1 MEYDVVKMIPLTE
14 KGLGQITYD
23 DYMQGLLSDP
33 SEKKEFEY
41 TIAICNKSQ
50 NILVLFIDN
59 STDDKK
65 ISYIGECLKQEA
77 EGEKGSRKVK
87 ITNLVELKKPDFGPF
102 SAKKYGY
109 KTQRKNLTPE
119 KNGAFVKKIV
129 EIYEENLK
137 NNKIQ
142 KRKNYNKQM
151 ILYGPPGT
159 GKTHRA
165 KIIAS
170 EITEIP
176 ISKVEEEIENADGRI
191 KLVQYHPSYS
201 YFDFI
206 EGVEADQDSNSYVV
220 KDKIFKQLAAT
231 AREALSGE
239 NDNHNYVL
247 IIDEINRANIAAVF
261 GELLYGLE
269 NRNKEI
275 TTMAGTIVIPDN
287 LYIIGTMNTADVS
300 IASIDY
306 AVRRRFDF
314 IRIPSFFPKGTI
326 TINEEKYVI
335 GEDTIRDVR
344 DEKGKYHS
352 YSDWVFSEDD
362 NVENCEI
369 GDKIFAGNLYNKVCV
384 DIRRSVARGV
394 NADDIMPGLAYFL
407 INKKDGKIDD
417 GHMNYKIDY
426 QIIPLLTEYAKNGL
440 FSKRCKL
447 DDKETLYDMLLNMK
461 YKDYLVKKI
470 KKRQINK

>member
-1 MEYDVVKMIPLTE
+1 MEYDVVKMIPLTKE
-14 KGLGQITYD
+14 GLEPITYD
-23 DYMQGLLSDP
+23 DYMQGLLSDS
-33 SEKKEFEY
+33 SEEKEFEY
-41 TIAICNKSQ
+41 TIAFCNKSQ

-77 EGEKGSRKVK
+77 EGEPGSIKVK
-87 ITNLVELKKPDFGPF
+87 ITNLVELKKPDSGPF

-109 KTQRKNLTPE
+109 ITQRKNLTPE
-119 KNGAFVKKIV
+119 KNGAIFNEIV
-129 EIYEENLK
+129 EIYEKNLK
-137 NNKIQ
+137 YNKIQ

-176 ISKVEEEIENADGRI
+176 IGKVEEEIENADGRI

-220 KDKIFKQLAAT
+220 KDKIFKQLAET
-231 AREALSGE
+231 AREALSGS

-335 GEDTIRDVR
+335 GEDTIRE
-344 DEKGKYHS
+344 EKKYYS

-394 NADDIMPGLAYFL
+394 NTDDIMPGLAYFL
-407 INKKDGKIDD
+407 INKKDGKIDEE
-417 GHMNYKIDY
+417 HMNYKIDY

-461 YKDYLVKKI
+461 YKDYLVERI
-470 KKRQINK
+470 KKCQINK

>member
-1 MEYDVVKMIPLTE
+1 MEYEVVKMISLTKE
-14 KGLGQITYD
+14 GLGSITYD

-33 SEKKEFEY
+33 SEEKEFEY
-41 TIAICNKSQ
+41 TVAICDKSQ
-50 NILVLFIDN
+50 NILVLFIDSNTGN
-59 STDDKK
+59 SY
-65 ISYIGECLKQEA
+65 YIGECLKQEA
-77 EGEKGSRKVK
+77 EVEQGLRKVK
-87 ITNLVELKKPDFGPF
+87 ITNLVKLDNPIRATKDKDYNYKGHIKKLTLKD
-102 SAKKYGY
+102 
-109 KTQRKNLTPE
+109 
-119 KNGAFVKKIV
+119 NGRVVKKIV

-326 TINEEKYVI
+326 TINKEKYVI
-335 GEDTIRDVR
+335 GEDTIR

-407 INKKDGKIDD
+407 INKNKKDGKIDD

-426 QIIPLLTEYAKNGL
+426 QIIPLLNEYAKNGL

-461 YKDYLVKKI
+461 YKDYLVEKI

>member
-1 MEYDVVKMIPLTE
+1 M
-14 KGLGQITYD
+14 
-23 DYMQGLLSDP
+23 
-33 SEKKEFEY
+33 
-41 TIAICNKSQ
+41 
-50 NILVLFIDN
+50 
-59 STDDKK
+59 
-65 ISYIGECLKQEA
+65 A
-77 EGEKGSRKVK
+77 E
-87 ITNLVELKKPDFGPF
+87 
-102 SAKKYGY
+102 
-109 KTQRKNLTPE
+109 
-119 KNGAFVKKIV
+119 
-129 EIYEENLK
+129 
-137 NNKIQ
+137 
-142 KRKNYNKQM
+142 
-151 ILYGPPGT
+151 
-159 GKTHRA
+159 
-165 KIIAS
+165 
-170 EITEIP
+170 
-176 ISKVEEEIENADGRI
+176 
-191 KLVQYHPSYS
+191 
-201 YFDFI
+201 
-206 EGVEADQDSNSYVV
+206 
-220 KDKIFKQLAAT
+220 T

-247 IIDEINRANIAAVF
+247 IIDEINRTNIAAVF

-326 TINEEKYVI
+326 TINKEKYVI
-335 GEDTIRDVR
+335 GEDTIRD
-344 DEKGKYHS
+344 EKEYYS
-352 YSDWVFSEDD
+352 YSYWVFSEDD

-407 INKKDGKIDD
+407 INKKDGKIDEE
-417 GHMNYKIDY
+417 HMNYKIDY

-461 YKDYLVKKI
+461 YKDYLVERI
-470 KKRQINK
+470 KNAK

>member
-1 MEYDVVKMIPLTE
+1 MEYDVVKMIPLT
-14 KGLGQITYD
+14 KGGLRQITYD
-23 DYMQGLLSDP
+23 DYMQGLLSDS
-33 SEKKEFEY
+33 SEEKEFEY
-41 TIAICNKSQ
+41 TIAFCNKSQ

-77 EGEKGSRKVK
+77 EGENGSRKVK
-87 ITNLVELKKPDFGPF
+87 ITNLVELKKPGFGPF

-109 KTQRKNLTPE
+109 NTLRKNLTPE
-119 KNGAFVKKIV
+119 KNGDFVNEIV
-129 EIYEENLK
+129 EIYEKNLK
-137 NNKIQ
+137 YNKIQ

-176 ISKVEEEIENADGRI
+176 IGKVEEEIENADGRI

-220 KDKIFKQLAAT
+220 KDKIFKQLAET

-326 TINEEKYVI
+326 TINKEKYVI
-335 GEDTIRDVR
+335 GEDTIL
-344 DEKGKYHS
+344 DEKEYYS

-394 NADDIMPGLAYFL
+394 NTDDIMPGLAYFL
-407 INKKDGKIDD
+407 INKKDGKIDEE
-417 GHMNYKIDY
+417 HMNYKIDY

-461 YKDYLVKKI
+461 YKDYLVERI
-470 KKRQINK
+470 KKCQINK

>member
-1 MEYDVVKMIPLTE
+1 MEYNVVKMISLTKE
-14 KGLGQITYD
+14 GLEPITYD

-33 SEKKEFEY
+33 SEEKEFEY
-41 TIAICNKSQ
+41 TIAFCNKSQ

-77 EGEKGSRKVK
+77 EGDPRSRKVK
-87 ITNLVELKKPDFGPF
+87 IKINNLVKLDNPI
-102 SAKKYGY
+102 SAKDYGY
-109 KTQRKNLTPE
+109 ITLRKNLTPE
-119 KNGAFVKKIV
+119 DDGDSVKKIV
-129 EIYEENLK
+129 EIYKKNLK

-176 ISKVEEEIENADGRI
+176 IGKVEEEIENADGRI

-220 KDKIFKQLAAT
+220 KDKIFKQLAET
-231 AREALSGE
+231 AREALSGS

-326 TINEEKYVI
+326 TINKEKYVI
-335 GEDTIRDVR
+335 GEDTIR

-352 YSDWVFSEDD
+352 YSDWFFSEDD

-369 GDKIFAGNLYNKVCV
+369 VDKIFVGNLYNKVCV

-407 INKKDGKIDD
+407 VNKNKKDGKIDD

-461 YKDYLVKKI
+461 YKDYLVEKI

>member
-1 MEYDVVKMIPLTE
+1 MEYDVVKMIPLTKE
-14 KGLGQITYD
+14 GLGPITYD

-33 SEKKEFEY
+33 SEEKEFEY
-41 TIAICNKSQ
+41 TRAICNKSQ

-87 ITNLVELKKPDFGPF
+87 ITNLVKLDNPI
-102 SAKKYGY
+102 SAKDYKY
-109 KTQRKNLTPE
+109 KTLIKNLTPE
-119 KNGAFVKKIV
+119 DDGDSVKEIV

-137 NNKIQ
+137 NNEIQ

-176 ISKVEEEIENADGRI
+176 IGKVEEEIENADGRI

-220 KDKIFKQLAAT
+220 KDKIFKQLAET

-247 IIDEINRANIAAVF
+247 IIDEINRTNIAAVF

-326 TINEEKYVI
+326 TINKEKYVI
-335 GEDTIRDVR
+335 GEDTIRD
-344 DEKGKYHS
+344 EKEYYS
-352 YSDWVFSEDD
+352 YSYWVFSEDD

-407 INKKDGKIDD
+407 INKKDGKIDEE
-417 GHMNYKIDY
+417 HMNYKIDY

-461 YKDYLVKKI
+461 YKDYLVERI
-470 KKRQINK
+470 KNAK

>member
-1 MEYDVVKMIPLTE
+1 MEYDVVKMISLTE
-14 KGLGQITYD
+14 GGLGQITYD
-23 DYMQGLLSDP
+23 DYMQGLMSDP
-33 SEKKEFEY
+33 SEEKEFEY
-41 TIAICNKSQ
+41 TIAICDKSQ
-50 NILVLFIDN
+50 NILVLFIDS

-77 EGEKGSRKVK
+77 EGDPGSRKVK
-87 ITNLVELKKPDFGPF
+87 ITNLVKLDNPI
-102 SAKKYGY
+102 SAKGTY
-109 KTQRKNLTPE
+109 KGHIKKLTLE
-119 KNGAFVKKIV
+119 DDFVKDNHIV
-129 EIYEENLK
+129 EKYKENLE

-326 TINEEKYVI
+326 TINKEKYVI
-335 GEDTIRDVR
+335 GEDTIR

-407 INKKDGKIDD
+407 INKKGGKIDD

-461 YKDYLVKKI
+461 YKDYLV
-470 KKRQINK
+470 

>member
-1 MEYDVVKMIPLTE
+1 MEYDVVKMISLTE
-14 KGLGQITYD
+14 EGLEQITYD

-33 SEKKEFEY
+33 SEEKEFEY
-41 TIAICNKSQ
+41 TIAFCNKSQ

-77 EGEKGSRKVK
+77 EGDSRSRKVK
-87 ITNLVELKKPDFGPF
+87 ITNLVKLDNPI
-102 SAKKYGY
+102 SAKDYGY
-109 KTQRKNLTPE
+109 ITLRKNLTPE
-119 KNGAFVKKIV
+119 KNGAYVKKIV

-326 TINEEKYVI
+326 TINKEKYVI
-335 GEDTIRDVR
+335 GEDTIRD
-344 DEKGKYHS
+344 EKEYYS

-407 INKKDGKIDD
+407 INKNKKDGKIDD

-461 YKDYLVKKI
+461 YKDYLVEKI

>member
-1 MEYDVVKMIPLTE
+1 MEYDVVKMISLTE
-14 KGLGQITYD
+14 GGLGQITYD
-23 DYMQGLLSDP
+23 DYMQGLMSDP
-33 SEKKEFEY
+33 SEEKEFEY
-41 TIAICNKSQ
+41 TIAICDKSQ
-50 NILVLFIDN
+50 NILVLFIDS

-77 EGEKGSRKVK
+77 EGDPGSRKRKVK
-87 ITNLVELKKPDFGPF
+87 ITNLVKLDNPI
-102 SAKKYGY
+102 SAKGTY
-109 KTQRKNLTPE
+109 KGHIKKLTLE
-119 KNGAFVKKIV
+119 DDFVKDNNIV
-129 EIYEENLK
+129 EKYKENLE

-159 GKTHRA
+159 GKTRRA

-176 ISKVEEEIENADGRI
+176 IGKVEEEIENADGRI

-300 IASIDY
+300 IANIDY

-326 TINEEKYVI
+326 TINKEKYVI
-335 GEDTIRDVR
+335 GEDTIL
-344 DEKGKYHS
+344 DEKEYYS

-407 INKKDGKIDD
+407 INKKDGKIDEE
-417 GHMNYKIDY
+417 HMNYKIDY

-447 DDKETLYDMLLNMK
+447 NDKETLYDMLLNMK
-461 YKDYLVKKI
+461 YKDRLFGREKKMP
-470 KKRQINK
+470 NK

>member
-1 MEYDVVKMIPLTE
+1 MEYEVVKMISLTKE
-14 KGLGQITYD
+14 GLGSITYD

-33 SEKKEFEY
+33 SEEKEFEY
-41 TIAICNKSQ
+41 TVAICDKSQ
-50 NILVLFIDN
+50 NILVLFIDSNTGN
-59 STDDKK
+59 SY
-65 ISYIGECLKQEA
+65 YIGECLKQEA
-77 EGEKGSRKVK
+77 EVEQGLRKVK
-87 ITNLVELKKPDFGPF
+87 ITNLVKLDNPIRATKDKDYNYKGHIKKLTLKD
-102 SAKKYGY
+102 
-109 KTQRKNLTPE
+109 
-119 KNGAFVKKIV
+119 NGRVVKKIV

-326 TINEEKYVI
+326 TINKEKYVI
-335 GEDTIRDVR
+335 GEDTIR

-407 INKKDGKIDD
+407 INKNKKDGKIDD

-461 YKDYLVKKI
+461 YKDYLVEKI

>member
-1 MEYDVVKMIPLTE
+1 MEYDVVKMISLTE
-14 KGLGQITYD
+14 GGLEQITYD
-23 DYMQGLLSDP
+23 DYMQGLMSDP
-33 SEKKEFEY
+33 SEEKEFEY
-41 TIAICNKSQ
+41 TIAICDKSQ
-50 NILVLFIDN
+50 NILVLFIDS

-77 EGEKGSRKVK
+77 EGKTGSRKVK
-87 ITNLVELKKPDFGPF
+87 ITNLVKLDNPI
-102 SAKKYGY
+102 SAKGTY
-109 KTQRKNLTPE
+109 KGHIKKLTLE
-119 KNGAFVKKIV
+119 DKFVKDNEIV
-129 EIYEENLK
+129 KKYKENLE

-159 GKTHRA
+159 GKTNRA

-176 ISKVEEEIENADGRI
+176 IGKVEEEIENVDGRI

-220 KDKIFKQLAAT
+220 KDKIFKQLAET
-231 AREALSGE
+231 AREALSGS

-461 YKDYLVKKI
+461 YKDYLVKRPAMKS
-470 KKRQINK
+470 QS